1 MCSPVFIKMS
11 EEEIKPRRKSI
22 RLQEYD
28 YSQPGVYFVTICTQN
43 RECLFGNIGD
53 EKMIL
58 NEYGRIVL
66 SCWNDLPNHY
76 SHVRLDAFQIMPNH
90 GHGIIFIVGAGLK
103 PAPTPTKRHGLPE
116 IVRAF
121 KTFSAR
127 RINESRR
134 TPGESIWQRNY
145 YDRIIR
151 DEDELNRIREY
162 IIYNPLKWDLDH
174 DNPQNWNSHTKNS
187 LGDLNKVGV

>member
-1 MCSPVFIKMS
+1 MARVLFSGFSGISWIGGSTGSPRAVS
-11 EEEIKPRRKSI
+11 
-22 RLQEYD
+22 
-28 YSQPGVYFVTICTQN
+28 GW
-43 RECLFGNIGD
+43 IGCHCA
-53 EKMIL
+53 
-58 NEYGRIVL
+58 GRFRV
-66 SCWNDLPNHY
+66 
-76 SHVRLDAFQIMPNH
+76 
-90 GHGIIFIVGAGLK
+90 VGAGFK

-134 TPGESIWQRNY
+134 TPGESVWQRNY

-162 IIYNPLKWDLDH
+162 IIDNPLKWDLDN
-174 DNPQNWNSHTKNS
+174 DNPQNWNSHTKNN
-187 LGDLNKVGV
+187 LGD